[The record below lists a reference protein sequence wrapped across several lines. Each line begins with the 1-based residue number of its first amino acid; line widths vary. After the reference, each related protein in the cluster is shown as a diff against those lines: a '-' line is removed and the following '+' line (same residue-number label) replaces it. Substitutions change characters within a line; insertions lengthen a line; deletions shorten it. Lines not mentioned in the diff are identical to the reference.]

1 MHAADCSNAALCS
14 VHWPVPQ
21 CHQTCLSLERFFKGR
36 TLWIECP
43 LSCAVSGTKNFLPE
57 EFQVL
62 LSPCCHIIK
71 VRMGSRGVYNPYLVL
86 TPHTTTDI
94 LRCHTSDR
102 LCLQVTSPTAR
113 RRVCPPVFSRSPVAM
128 DLGSSLSF
136 LHHPQSTEPAGSG
149 SLSRRFLEP
158 QSAGWSWPF

>member
-1 MHAADCSNAALCS
+1 MLCALARS
-14 VHWPVPQ
+14 TVPPNLFESGEVFQ
-21 CHQTCLSLERFFKGR
+21 GKD
-36 TLWIECP
+36 TLDRMSFVLCCEWHKKFPPGGI
-43 LSCAVSGTKNFLPE
+43 SGATSPR
-57 EFQVL
+57 
-62 LSPCCHIIK
+62 SPCCHIIK

-113 RRVCPPVFSRSPVAM
+113 RRVCPPVFSWSPVAM